1 MCYLR
6 VMAKK
11 RVIPPGIEPGT
22 LSVLD
27 SRDNHYTME
36 SLDEGGH
43 HFNSLSALCIIILQS
58 GNGTMQKKAYS
69 CLGCILSSTGDSHR
83 TFLSEHIAELQ
94 QILLDSLSTSSA
106 PSKKVSG
113 GANVMQMHEFY

>member
-1 MCYLR
+1 M
-6 VMAKK
+6 
-11 RVIPPGIEPGT
+11 IPPGIEPGT

-36 SLDEGGH
+36 SLVVCLKH
-43 HFNSLSALCIIILQS
+43 VAPFLPQS

-69 CLGCILSSTGDSHR
+69 CLGSILSSTGDSHR
-83 TFLSEHIAELQ
+83 AFLSKHMTELQ

-106 PSKKVSG
+106 ASKKVSG
-113 GANVMQMHEFY
+113 TNVIYMHDSTDSMILCDNCSLD

>member
-1 MCYLR
+1 M
-6 VMAKK
+6 
-11 RVIPPGIEPGT
+11 IPPGIEPGT

-36 SLDEGGH
+36 SLVEGSR
-43 HFNSLSALCIIILQS
+43 HFNSLSTLCIIIPQS
-58 GNGTMQKKAYS
+58 GDGTMQKKAYS

-83 TFLSEHIAELQ
+83 AFLSEHMAELQ

-106 PSKKVSG
+106 ASKKVSG
-113 GANVMQMHEFY
+113 CANVMQIHEFY